1 MAALQGVGGPRAGRI
16 RGPPF
21 WQRTKEGADRSRL
34 PPATAHLLPLLSP
47 PLPPSPLPSPP
58 LLSPPSPLLF
68 AANPLTC
75 SILGSQ
81 LETGPCGSL
90 ASTFR
95 DLAAKYAA
103 ADDCAAFAPNG
114 PLKGVPQPN
123 DACCSQLR
131 SFASNGCGC
140 DAVTSSLA
148 RAFLG
153 GAAGSADSAI
163 AGGIRLAQAS
173 RCSSDALGGPI
184 VNACDGSIGC
194 PAAAPAAA
202 APAAKPAAKPAAGA
216 AP

>member
-1 MAALQGVGGPRAGRI
+1 MGGSLLLGSIAGRG
-16 RGPPF
+16 RSPGRAHSRAPF
-21 WQRTKEGADRSRL
+21 LAAHERRRRPLAASSSDRSPP
-34 PPATAHLLPLLSP
+34 PPALLSP
-47 PLPPSPLPSPP
+47 PLLSSPS
-58 LLSPPSPLLF
+58 SPLLF

-202 APAAKPAAKPAAGA
+202 APTAKPATKPAAGA